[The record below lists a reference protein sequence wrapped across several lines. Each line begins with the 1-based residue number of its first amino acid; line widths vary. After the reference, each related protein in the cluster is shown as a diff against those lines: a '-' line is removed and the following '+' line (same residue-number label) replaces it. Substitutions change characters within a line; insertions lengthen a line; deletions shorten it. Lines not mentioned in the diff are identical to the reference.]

1 LTPIDSAEHPAAG
14 TVLAVDYGERRIG
27 VAVGELSLRIAHPL
41 NTIVA
46 GSDRERLD
54 RLAPLIGEW
63 KPVLV
68 VVGLPVHM
76 DGREHPLALRC
87 RQFARKLSRRFSVP
101 VEFIDERLTS
111 YAAEQALEEAAVPV
125 NRRKLALDQIA
136 AQTILD
142 TYFQAHAHA
151 A

>member
-1 LTPIDSAEHPAAG
+1 LTHGDRAEHAAEG
-14 TVLAVDYGERRIG
+14 TVLAVDYGELRLG

-41 NTIVA
+41 NTIHA

-63 KPVLV
+63 KPVLM

-87 RQFARKLSRRFSVP
+87 RQFAQKLTRRFKLP
-101 VEFIDERLTS
+101 LELIDERLTS
-111 YAAEQALEEAAVPV
+111 YAAEQALKEAAVPV
-125 NRRKLALDQIA
+125 QRRKLALDQIA
-136 AQTILD
+136 AQTILE
-142 TYFQAHAHA
+142 TYFQAHDHPA
-151 A
+151 